1 MEWKDAIVF
10 ISSTF
15 NDMHAERDYLI
26 KEVFP
31 ELTEWCEERHIRLTD
46 IDLRWGVT
54 EEESRSKKTIE
65 TCLRHID
72 KSRPF
77 FLCFLGQRRGWL
89 PDFKEDITDLTRNTY
104 KSIDDLDGRS
114 ATEMEIE
121 HALLKPIHMFLND
134 EEFEYP
140 PTRHSIFFF
149 RDDEYLKDI
158 TDYQRLIYTNE
169 SEAKFINPSSGIIQD
184 NDDEDKIKLADEEL
198 AKTKEKIRNRKVE
211 EDAKSD
217 DDETKVNVL
226 ITDYKGHWNK
236 NLILPELNPVE
247 TKNGPCYTHGENKGR
262 LTDFECD
269 GKSLKSVIIKQL
281 KEQIGLAFPDNK
293 PGIDETEL
301 ERDINQQEIFCFL
314 NSEGFIKRPE
324 YTKQLEDYVSGS
336 YDRKL
341 CLVTANA
348 GYGKTMLLAKFA
360 TDFYGNFPDRRLYK
374 RFCGASDLSSD
385 IYSLWKSII
394 DEAKIS
400 PDEEFYPKNLDELK
414 RNVTDILE
422 AIGQKG
428 ESVIIIDAVNQM
440 NDGINMLK
448 WIGEIPDN
456 VKLIAS
462 IKEDKS
468 NERFDSI
475 LSQIKKRENVSGFE
489 IMELDDEG
497 KKDLIDE
504 YLKSY
509 LKGLDSEQI
518 DIICGFEGS
527 KNPLFLKILLAEL
540 RVFGSFGQLKE
551 KIKLFGDSPVSAFKH
566 VLDRL
571 EEDEEYVEG
580 ENIVPLLF
588 SLLANARAG
597 LSENEI
603 LGIIQSQTNLSQKE
617 ILDAVRLNL
626 RQVRPFMARKE
637 GRHDFFYESF
647 EIAASEKYA
656 QNRIESNRLIA
667 DYFMKRADPCGD
679 YSFNVFDDED
689 AKPLDEL
696 SQTEISQKLRPLNE
710 LPYHI
715 NQSGDNEGLSK
726 VLSSYSFI
734 KNKLDLSDIYN
745 VVLDY
750 QFSQD
755 HEFNREED
763 HPIVLIGRA
772 LELSAPILEDN
783 KDQFDAQLWGRMNE
797 IEDDTI
803 KSLLDELDSKSDG
816 NWLKSKKT
824 ALYSPKSSIIKRIKP
839 EGKKSSNAI
848 SILDEMKIILANE
861 DGMVNIF
868 DMNVNDL
875 DTFDEGDSKIIK
887 IILNDGDNSMIA
899 AYSNGEIR
907 EWDIDN
913 RIVSKEYPKIDAEI
927 TDIYL
932 SKTYKKIYAS
942 SHNGIFTIDLDTNEL
957 RKEDIEEKNY
967 NQILVPRRNEAI
979 LVCDEKEVDGWD
991 VYEMRK
997 AYNRQHQ
1004 QNPDGDESG
1013 TQLDSSEEIRFMGL
1027 NKRFLT
1033 LISENG
1039 QMKFWNTL
1047 KNSGGGES
1055 IDEARVCS
1063 PHDKF
1068 AKAITLDDED
1078 QIITIS
1084 DMGVLYVWDIP
1095 RPRQPKFE
1103 IAKING
1109 TDIPIDIQTGI
1120 KSPTAIDY
1128 FTDGEDRWVIV
1139 GNENNDISVI
1149 DLNKKVEAN
1158 KEIKHRE
1165 SVLSIKIDECHMITA
1180 SDNGE
1185 IFTWDLDSEECINQF
1200 ANDFRVN
1207 AISYNYDNSKLAM
1220 AGVKTEKDGRK
1231 TYKVATCNADKMWS
1245 PVEREGDK
1253 PLDLDV
1259 DDTINSEA
1267 VIDIAQTSEGIV
1279 FLEEKTLNINGNQT
1293 ALDKVATT
1301 LATEF
1306 NSNNAFVGFEDGSIV
1321 EYPSN
1326 TSFDTKSGSS
1336 VAKIKV
1342 GEDKLVAGF
1351 EDGSIEIFD
1360 LSGTNLAS
1368 FKAHEKS
1375 ITNLYLDDSRLISLS
1390 EDNTIRFWQNDECV
1404 YTYFL
1409 DIFATSINIK
1419 DDKLIVGDT
1428 LGNLRFFNFK

>member
-1 MEWKDAIVF
+1 MKWEEAIVF

-54 EEESRSKKTIE
+54 EEESESNRTIE

-77 FLCFLGQRRGWL
+77 FLCFLGQRRGWV
-89 PDFKEDITDLTRNTY
+89 PNFQEKITDLTRNRYTT
-104 KSIDDLDGRS
+104 IDDLDGRS

-134 EEFEYP
+134 THYDCP
-140 PTRHSIFFF
+140 PTKHSIFFF
-149 RDDEYLKDI
+149 RDDSYLEDI
-158 TDYQRLIYTNE
+158 TDAQRLIYTNE
-169 SEAKFINPSSGIIQD
+169 SEGT
-184 NDDEDKIKLADEEL
+184 EEKIKLADEEL
-198 AKTKEKIRNRKVE
+198 AKTKEKIRARKVL
-211 EDAKSD
+211 EDGKSND
-217 DDETKVNVL
+217 DDTKVNVL
-226 ITDYKGHWNK
+226 ITDYKGHWDK
-236 NLILPELNPVE
+236 DLILPELNPVVTE
-247 TKNGPCYTHGENKGR
+247 DGVRYNNGENQGR
-262 LTDFECD
+262 LTDFESG
-269 GKSLKSVIIKQL
+269 GKSLKEIIIEQL
-281 KEQIGLAFPDNK
+281 KEQISLAFQENMPVT
-293 PGIDETEL
+293 DETEL
-301 ERDINQQEIFCFL
+301 EKDLNQQEIFCFL
-314 NSEGFIKRPE
+314 NSEGFIPRPE
-324 YTKQLEDYVSGS
+324 YTKELDDYLRAPH
-336 YDRKL
+336 DNKL

-360 TDFYGNFPDRRLYK
+360 TDFNVNYPDKRLYK
-374 RFCGASDLSSD
+374 RFCGASDLSSN

-394 DEAKIS
+394 DEAGIS
-400 PDEEFYPKNLDELK
+400 PQETFYPKNIDELK
-414 RNVTDILE
+414 RNITNILE
-422 AIGQKG
+422 AIGEKG
-428 ESVIIIDAVNQM
+428 ESVIVIDAVNQM

-448 WIGEIPDN
+448 WIGEIPNN

-462 IKEDKS
+462 IKEDKE
-468 NERFDSI
+468 NDRFNSI
-475 LSQIKKRENVSGFE
+475 LQQIKSRDNVSTFE

-497 KKDLIDE
+497 KRNLIEE

-509 LKGLDSEQI
+509 LKGLDNEQI
-518 DIICGFEGS
+518 DIICDFEGS
-527 KNPLFLKILLAEL
+527 KNPLFLKILLAEI
-540 RVFGSFGQLKE
+540 RVFGSFTQLKE
-551 KIKLFGDSPVSAFKH
+551 KIEQFGDSPVSAFKH

-571 EEDEEYVEG
+571 EEDEENVKG

-588 SLLANARAG
+588 SLLANARVG
-597 LSENEI
+597 LSEDEI
-603 LGIIQSQTNLSQKE
+603 IGIIESQTNLSHKE
-617 ILDAVRLNL
+617 IQDNVRLNL
-626 RQVRPFMARKE
+626 RQVRPFMSRKE

-647 EIAASEKYA
+647 EIAAKEKYA
-656 QNRIESNRLIA
+656 DDEISSNRLMA
-667 DYFMKRADPCGD
+667 DYFMKRADANGD
-679 YSFNVFDDED
+679 YSFNVLDESEE
-689 AKPLDEL
+689 LDEL
-696 SQTEISQKLRPLNE
+696 SQSEISERLRPLNE

-715 NQSGDNEGLSK
+715 NQSGDNEELSK

-734 KNKLDLSDIYN
+734 ENKLKLSDIYN
-745 VVLDY
+745 LVLDY
-750 QFSQD
+750 QFSKD
-755 HEFNREED
+755 HEFNEEED

-783 KDQFDAQLWGRMNE
+783 KDQLAPQLWGRMNE
-797 IEDDTI
+797 IDNDII
-803 KSLLDELDSKSDG
+803 KPMLNELDSKSED

-848 SILDEMKIILANE
+848 SILDDKRIILANE
-861 DGMVNIF
+861 DGVIDIF
-868 DMNVNDL
+868 DIDANDL
-875 DTFDEGDSKIIK
+875 DTFKEEDYKIIR
-887 IILNDGDNSMIA
+887 IILNDEDNSMLA
-899 AYSNGEIR
+899 AYSNGVIK

-932 SKTYKKIYAS
+932 SKTYNKIYAS
-942 SHNGIFTIDLDTNEL
+942 SHSGIFTIDLDTNEL
-957 RKEDIEEKNY
+957 RKEDIEHKNY

-1004 QNPDGDESG
+1004 QNPEGEESG
-1013 TQLDSSEEIRFMGL
+1013 TQLDSSEEIKFMGL

-1055 IDEARVCS
+1055 IDEAQVCS

-1068 AKAITLDDED
+1068 AQAITLEDED

-1084 DMGVLYVWDIP
+1084 DMGVLRVWDIP

-1103 IAKING
+1103 IAKIKE
-1109 TDIPIDIQTGI
+1109 TDIPMDIQTGI

-1128 FTDGEDRWVIV
+1128 YSDENDRWVIV

-1158 KEIKHRE
+1158 EETKHSE
-1165 SVLSIKIDECHMITA
+1165 SVLSIKIDGNHMITA

-1185 IFTWDLDSEECINQF
+1185 IFTWDLDKEECINQF

-1207 AISYNYDNSKLAM
+1207 SISYNSDSSQLAF

-1231 TYKVATCNADKMWS
+1231 TYKLATCNADNMCN
-1245 PVEREGDK
+1245 PIDK
-1253 PLDLDV
+1253 EDDKAIELEV
-1259 DDTINSEA
+1259 DDTINSNPI
-1267 VIDIAQTSEGIV
+1267 IDISQTSSGIV
-1279 FLEEKTLNINGNQT
+1279 FLEEKKLSIDGIERN
-1293 ALDKVATT
+1293 LDKTATT
-1301 LATEF
+1301 LATKF
-1306 NSNNAFVGFEDGSIV
+1306 DSNITYVGFDDGSIG
-1321 EYPSN
+1321 EYPN
-1326 TSFDTKSGSS
+1326 GNIFDTKSNSP
-1336 VAKIKV
+1336 VTKIKE
-1342 GEDKLVAGF
+1342 GGDKVVAGY
-1351 EDGSIEIFD
+1351 EDGTIDIFD
-1360 LSGTNLAS
+1360 LSGNNLFS
-1368 FKAHEKS
+1368 FKAHEKV

-1390 EDNTIRFWQNDECV
+1390 EDNTIKFWKNDECK

-1419 DDKLIVGDT
+1419 DGKLIMGDT
-1428 LGNLRFFNFK
+1428 LGNVRFFEINDF

>member
-1 MEWKDAIVF
+1 MKWEEAIVF

-54 EEESRSKKTIE
+54 EEESESNRTIE

-77 FLCFLGQRRGWL
+77 FLCFLGQRRGWV
-89 PDFKEDITDLTRNTY
+89 PNFQEKITDETRKRYTT
-104 KSIDDLDGRS
+104 IDDLDGRS

-121 HALLKPIHMFLND
+121 HALLKPIHMFLKD
-134 EEFEYP
+134 TDYDCP
-140 PTRHSIFFF
+140 PTKHSIFFF
-149 RDDEYLKDI
+149 RDDSYLDEI
-158 TDYQRLIYTNE
+158 TDSQRLIYTNE
-169 SEAKFINPSSGIIQD
+169 SE
-184 NDDEDKIKLADEEL
+184 ETEEKIKLADEEL
-198 AKTKEKIRNRKVE
+198 AKTKEKIRARKVL
-211 EDAKSD
+211 EDGKSD
-217 DDETKVNVL
+217 DDDTKVNVL
-226 ITDYKGHWNK
+226 ISEYKGHWDK
-236 NLILPELNPVE
+236 DMILPELNPVVTE
-247 TKNGPCYTHGENKGR
+247 DGVRYNNGENQGR
-262 LTDFECD
+262 LTDFECE
-269 GKSLKSVIIKQL
+269 GKSLKEVIIEQL
-281 KEQIGLAFPDNK
+281 KEQITLAFKENTPVT
-293 PGIDETEL
+293 DEKEL
-301 ERDINQQEIFCFL
+301 EKDLNQQERFCFL
-314 NSEGFIKRPE
+314 NSEGFIPRPE
-324 YTKQLEDYVSGS
+324 YTKKLEEYIGGS
-336 YDRKL
+336 YDNKL

-360 TDFYGNFPDRRLYK
+360 SDFNEKYPDKKLYK
-374 RFCGASDLSSD
+374 RFCGASDLSSN

-394 DEAKIS
+394 DEAEIS
-400 PDEEFYPKNLDELK
+400 PQENFYPKNMDELK
-414 RNVTDILE
+414 RNITDILE
-422 AIGQKG
+422 AIGEKG

-448 WIGEIPDN
+448 WIGEIPNN

-462 IKEDKS
+462 IKEDKK
-468 NERFDSI
+468 NDRFNS
-475 LSQIKKRENVSGFE
+475 LLEQIKKRDNVSTFE

-497 KKDLIDE
+497 KRNLIEE

-509 LKGLDSEQI
+509 LKGLDDEQI
-518 DIICGFEGS
+518 DIICDFEGS
-527 KNPLFLKILLAEL
+527 KNPLFLKILLAEI
-540 RVFGSFGQLKE
+540 RVFGSFTQLKE
-551 KIKLFGDSPVSAFKH
+551 KIEQFGDSPISAFKH

-571 EEDEEYVEG
+571 EEDEQNVKG

-588 SLLANARAG
+588 SLIANARVG
-597 LSENEI
+597 LSEEEI
-603 LGIIQSQTNLSQKE
+603 IKIIESRTSLSNKE
-617 ILDAVRLNL
+617 IQDGVRLNL
-626 RQVRPFMARKE
+626 RQVRPFMSRKE

-647 EIAASEKYA
+647 EIAAKEKYA
-656 QNRIESNRLIA
+656 EDKVNSNRLIA
-667 DYFMKRADPCGD
+667 DYFMKKADPNGD
-679 YSFNVFDDED
+679 YSFNV
-689 AKPLDEL
+689 LDGFEELGEL
-696 SQTEISQKLRPLNE
+696 SQSEINERLRPLNE

-715 NQSGDNEGLSK
+715 NQSRDNEELSK

-734 KNKLDLSDIYN
+734 DNKLKLSDIYN
-745 VVLDY
+745 LVLDY
-750 QFSQD
+750 QFSKD
-755 HEFNREED
+755 HEFNEKED

-772 LELSAPILEDN
+772 LELSAPILED
-783 KDQFDAQLWGRMNE
+783 KKEQLAPQLWGRMNE
-797 IEDDTI
+797 IENDTI
-803 KSLLDELDSKSDG
+803 KSMLDELDSKSEG

-1047 KNSGGGES
+1047 TNSGGGES

-1128 FTDGEDRWVIV
+1128 FTDGTDKWVIV

-1158 KEIKHRE
+1158 KDIKHRE

-1207 AISYNYDNSKLAM
+1207 AISYNYDNSQLAM

-1267 VIDIAQTSEGIV
+1267 FIDIAQTSEGIV

-1351 EDGSIEIFD
+1351 EDGSIETFD

-1375 ITNLYLDDSRLISLS
+1375 ITNLYLDDSRLISVS